1 MKSELIIDV
10 RPKEVSIAV
19 LEDRNLVE
27 LQREKQN
34 IAYSVGDIY
43 LGTVKKVMP
52 GLNAAFVDIGHPK
65 EAFLHYRDLGAGFL
79 TAKSFLAAERK
90 YGKDFSG
97 EKVQLEKNLEKEGAI
112 ADQLAQ
118 GDEVLVQITKEA
130 ISTKGPRLSTELSF
144 AGRYLVLIPYS
155 DKVSVSQKITNREE
169 SKRLKQLILS
179 IKPKNVTVIVRTSA
193 QGVMVPELHHE
204 LMTLINRWKNTVE
217 NLQKTLPETLKA
229 EKAPKEGKKKG
240 SNSGQV
246 KLSSA
251 QRLLHEESSRTLS
264 LLRDTYNSNFKDIW
278 INDRG
283 LVKEIAEYIDLI
295 DPGQA
300 GIVKFYEDKKPIFDA
315 FNITRQIKH
324 LFGTSVTYKQG
335 AYLIIEQTEAM
346 HVIDVNS
353 GNRAKGSS
361 EQEETAIDVNLSA
374 AEEIARQ
381 LRLRDMGGIIVID
394 FIDMAQQS
402 NRQKLFEYMTEC
414 MQHDRAKHTI
424 LPITKFGLM
433 QITRQ
438 RVRQVMKIETEETC
452 PTCLGTGKIQPSIFF
467 TDELEKKIEKIISE
481 GIKKF
486 TLNVHP
492 FVAAY
497 ITRSTGGILGIAGK
511 SLLNDWKS
519 KYTRNISIQA
529 DESLGMLGYTFYD
542 KEHNEL
548 THLLEDEDQKE
559 DEDDLTVEV
568 EETPQ
573 KEEVQ
578 KKSENRPKTS
588 SKPRHKRGSG
598 SGKKPD
604 PDAPQDPSQ
613 A

>member
-130 ISTKGPRLSTELSF
+130 ISTKGPRLSAELSF

-204 LMTLINRWKNTVE
+204 LMTLINRWQNTVE

-353 GNRAKGSS
+353 GNRARGSS

-452 PTCLGTGKIQPSIFF
+452 PTCLGTGKVQPSIFF

-497 ITRSTGGILGIAGK
+497 ITKSTGGILGIAGK
-511 SLLNDWKS
+511 SLLSDWKN

-559 DEDDLTVEV
+559 DEDDMTVEV

-573 KEEVQ
+573 KEESQ
-578 KKSENRPKTS
+578 KKSENRQKTS

-598 SGKKPD
+598 SGKKPA
-604 PDAPQDPSQ
+604 PDASQDPSQ

>member
-130 ISTKGPRLSTELSF
+130 ISTKGPRLSAELSF

-204 LMTLINRWKNTVE
+204 LMTLINRWQNTVE

-353 GNRAKGSS
+353 GNRARGSS

-452 PTCLGTGKIQPSIFF
+452 PTCLGTGKVQPSIFF

-497 ITRSTGGILGIAGK
+497 ITKSTGGILGIAGK
-511 SLLNDWKS
+511 SLLSDWKN

-559 DEDDLTVEV
+559 DEDNLTVEV

-573 KEEVQ
+573 KEESQ

-598 SGKKPD
+598 SGKKPA